1 MKTTDM
7 RKILVVMSII
17 TGIMVLVVIV
27 KFFVLDPAEENRTL
41 NQRLLI
47 TESTVELLRDELSR
61 SNLSFYEK
69 DDEIARL
76 SEEIRK
82 LKEENAAIGGD
93 VSDTN
98 ALIASYRDEIGRLEK
113 ELESAKTDNE
123 RLEELERELETVK
136 KTLDE
141 LDAARNTAYTHLL
154 SQFSTVFTYTDKGR
168 ATNIEIAARSIS
180 GMIVMPGEEFSFFD
194 VVGECT
200 VPKGYCEST
209 IFYAGEL
216 ARGIGGGIC
225 QVSSTLY
232 NTALIAGMKITER
245 HPHSM
250 RVSYAQPGRDA
261 TVNYGYLDLRFVNPY
276 DKPIKIV
283 ATAENGKLIFSF
295 YCEYKA
301 IKLPKIVINVKVNS
315 DGDYVM
321 TRTVDGKAD
330 YTNTSRYKK

>member
-1 MKTTDM
+1 MKTPDM
-7 RKILVVMSII
+7 RKVLVIMSII

-98 ALIASYRDEIGRLEK
+98 TLIASYRDEIERLEK
-113 ELESAKTDNE
+113 ELESAKTDNA

-136 KTLDE
+136 KTLED
-141 LDAARNTAYTHLL
+141 LDAARNTAYTQLL

-180 GMIVMPGEEFSFFD
+180 GTIVMPGEEFSFFD

-209 IFYAGEL
+209 IFYGGEL

-232 NTALIAGMKITER
+232 NTALSAGMKITER

-276 DKPIKIV
+276 DKPVKIV
-283 ATAENGKLIFSF
+283 ATAENGKLVFSF

-301 IKLPKIVINVKVNS
+301 IKLPKIVIDVKVNS